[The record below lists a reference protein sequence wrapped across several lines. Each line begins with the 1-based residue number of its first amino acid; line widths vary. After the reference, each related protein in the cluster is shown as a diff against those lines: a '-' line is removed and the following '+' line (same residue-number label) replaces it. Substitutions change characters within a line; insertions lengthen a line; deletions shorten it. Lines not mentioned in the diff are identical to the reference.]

1 MKAKELIEENNRKRE
16 LLTKEN
22 EVYYSDM
29 MIYIRLQMSLSEQQ
43 SEEVLMEMLDH
54 LLEGQEE
61 GKTAN
66 DIFGDDPKAFAD
78 EIIEQLPKE
87 KKRAVIPFVTG
98 IVANIVSWVLMIR
111 GVLFLVLSQF
121 TKVKTEVYLIG
132 TIVVALVIACFVAFT
147 IWFIFRLIKNSLFK
161 EKKSTKMDMLKAGLV
176 GAAGMAVVIVAT
188 KFTPEVGPSFNFSW
202 WASLIAGGVLWL
214 IVFTTKKFGGK

>member
-1 MKAKELIEENNRKRE
+1 MNAKELIEENNRKRE

-22 EVYYSDM
+22 EAYYSDM
-29 MIYIRLQMSLSEQQ
+29 MIYIRVQMSLSEQQ

-54 LLEGQEE
+54 LLEGQED
-61 GKTAN
+61 GKTAS

-78 EIIEQLPKE
+78 EIIEQLPKG

-121 TKVKTEVYLIG
+121 IKVRTEVYLIK
-132 TIVVALVIACFVAFT
+132 TLVVALVIACFVGFT
-147 IWFIFRLIKNSLFK
+147 IWFILRLIKNSLFK

-188 KFTPEVGPSFNFSW
+188 RFTPEVGPSFDVSW

-214 IVFTTKKFGGK
+214 IVFTTKKFGG